1 MKNSILLLLLVIS
14 TATFSQNYEQDW
26 KEVLQYELNGK
37 TESANKAVLEIYKK
51 AIRKDNNPQIIKCFF
66 YISKFKQVFEENSR
80 GKILEDLKDKIKS
93 SSKPNQALLNT
104 IYATLLQNYLS
115 VEQYKINN
123 RTNLQI
129 QKSKDYAT
137 WTIKDFEEEID
148 LAYQNSIKNSDKLRE
163 VTIKE
168 YEAIFD
174 ISPYTDNEKSSLYD
188 YISEQYINY
197 FNNKI
202 QIYNVKNR
210 DLNTILYQ
218 DALTFQNFNCKEI
231 EDKNLKNIVTLFQEN
246 EKQYLQK
253 NDDRLG
259 IAVLQRYNFSSN
271 RFGKS
276 EQYYKAIENLEK
288 TSTNVFLTQQLKA
301 KRVLHCFE
309 RSEKTGISYYDKAI
323 ALTDS
328 ILKVNINPTAMAEA
342 NNIKINILSKKLSL
356 NLKKV
361 IYPNEEIRAF
371 VNYKNVDSIVIK
383 CYKIPSN
390 FNLVNYY
397 NQSNIQ
403 DSIVLDYVSKHFHFQ
418 KYTRKLPV
426 KTDHFDYSTEILL
439 EKLNVGNYLLFIE
452 TQNNEGEKLAFTYE
466 KITVTSI
473 LPLSDTEAKDDVLF
487 VLDRKTGKPIEGL
500 KVTNDKKTYLGNE
513 IGKIKI
519 PKEKYFPSLQ
529 EIKYDSQLVFIRE
542 NDTLIDNY
550 NRTFLYD
557 NNDTKDDD
565 DYDNYQAKSM
575 VFFDRAI
582 YRPGQK
588 VFYKAVMVQN
598 KDGVK
603 SIVPNLTVHI
613 EIEDVDGTTLKE
625 LDAKT
630 NEFGSISG
638 EFDIPKNGLTGEF
651 ILTIDEP
658 ENIEND
664 KEYYNKKEEEHKF
677 WDNVDY
683 DSEEFTF
690 NVEEYKRPTFE
701 VTFNKIKENFTVG
714 DVITISGNAKTLA
727 GSNLSNAKVVYD
739 ISKDVYLKNGDSDDS
754 TNYLQNEITT
764 DGTGDFKIQFTTD
777 EAQIVKDSIS
787 SIYFT
792 VDITVTDSGG
802 ETKTASQRV
811 YVGEKTLQLDIKM
824 NRNLNVD
831 NENSLTIVSTTLN
844 NFPIDSK
851 GEIEIIFLERK
862 QFLKQRQFGV
872 PEIKSISREEFEKLF
887 PNEPYDETDTDVKE
901 VAIKTIK
908 FDTKE
913 SNEIN
918 LDFLKTLQLGQYKVI
933 ARAVDSKN
941 NKIEIEERF
950 TTSSVKNPDDKGS
963 LFTVKNISKL
973 NSDVTEIEI
982 RSQIKDLFINART
995 YYGNNLTTF
1004 SQIQLVDGI
1013 GKLIAKN
1020 SKTVKENVTFYFLS
1034 VWDNQVIT
1042 KTEVI
1047 RKEILEKKILLEA
1060 ISMRNKIEPGS
1071 TENWSFKILDNKLEA
1086 EILASMYDSSLDQ
1099 FSQKDWE
1106 NVYFNDYRYN
1116 NISYPRFENQ
1126 SNSRTVI
1133 DNFTFYRRYYSQ
1145 FSRNPILKWFGFN
1158 FAYPNNEYYNKQY
1171 LNEITKNAKIPQNA
1185 KYVYGVVNDEV
1196 GPIPGANVIVKG
1208 TNRGTQTDV
1217 DGNFAIEAASNE
1229 TLIISFIG
1237 LQSEEV
1243 KLTNSRK
1250 FVITL
1255 KNDSKNLDEV
1265 LITSAMGIKK
1275 EFFSITSNYTLNTS
1289 QGSYQQTNL
1298 NLIQSLSGFVSGLSI
1313 EEKSN
1318 GVSGNSRIVLR
1329 GNRSVTGNSEALIV
1343 IDGEIASAE
1352 TLAKFA
1358 PEDIVDVS
1366 VIKGA
1371 QGAAL
1376 YGSQGANGV
1385 IIVSTKKLFQ
1395 DVAKVKTRT
1404 NFNETAFFYPNL
1416 KTDSDGK
1423 ISFTFTTPESLTKWK
1438 LRLFAHNKKVE
1449 VGYFQSEIIAQKE
1462 VMIMPNMPRFVREK
1476 DTIVISAK
1484 VVNMTNEGKSGVAM
1498 LLLYDATTMKTIDEI
1513 TLNTKNSR
1521 NFICKPKESVPVNWT
1536 ITIPDGLQ
1544 GLQYKIVAKS
1554 GSFSDGEE
1562 NILPV
1567 LSNKILIT
1575 ESIPLWVREHT
1586 KKEVVFENLKNNTSS
1601 TLKNHLFT
1609 LEYTSNPVW
1618 FAIQSL
1624 PYLMEYEH
1632 ECAEQTFARY
1642 YSNCIATEIINSSP
1656 KISELFESWRK
1667 EGKVKSKMEMNAELK
1682 SILLAETPW
1691 FFESDE
1697 NARSKQLAVLM
1708 DLNTLKESTDKTL
1721 KKLEQKILP
1730 SGGFPWFDGGI
1741 ENVFI
1746 SQHILSGI
1754 GHLNKLFPKHE
1765 AKYDAIVSKGIP
1777 NLDRQ
1782 FLEISKLRKD
1792 KKVYFDY
1799 NDFQFLYTRS
1809 FYLKKYPLSPELES
1823 LIKVQLE
1830 VVKKN
1835 WLHYSLYQKAMLA
1848 LILNRFNEVDF
1859 AKKIVTSFKENASH
1873 NVTDGMYWIENKN
1886 GYYWY
1891 QSSVETQA
1899 LLIEAF
1905 SEIDDDKKSINEMKV
1920 WLIKNKQ
1927 ANNWSTTKA
1936 TTEAIYALML
1946 EGTDWTSIKDNTKF
1960 KIGSEKIL
1968 SKKLTEKDKEAAT
1981 GYIKMNWKEEDI
1993 TKEMASISVE
2003 NKSDIPGYGGVY
2015 WQYFEELE
2023 NVKSNTNKDL
2033 IISKELYKKV
2043 KTTEGEKLVEIA
2055 NEKLKLGDLL
2065 TVKLILKTE
2074 NDLEFVHLKDLRAS
2088 CFEPVDVISGYKWNN
2103 LSYYMS
2109 TKDVATHF
2117 FFDTIKKG
2125 TYVLEYD
2132 VRINNLGSFNNGIAT
2147 LQSMYAPEFTAH
2159 SVSGKIKISE

>member
-1 MKNSILLLLLVIS
+1 MKKIIFLLLVILS
-14 TATFSQNYEQDW
+14 HKLSAQNYDSEW
-26 KEVLQYELNGK
+26 KKVIQFEIDGK
-37 TESANKAVLEIYKK
+37 TESANKTVLEIYKK
-51 AIRKDNNPQIIKCFF
+51 AKKKDNDPQIIKCFF

-80 GKILEDLKDKIKS
+80 GIILEDIKDKIKS
-93 SSKPNQALLNT
+93 SSKPNKALLNT

-115 VEQYKINN
+115 VAQYNINK
-123 RTNLQI
+123 RTDLQI

-137 WTIKDFEEEID
+137 WTFKDFQEEID
-148 LAYQNSIKNSDKLRE
+148 MAYQNSIENSDNLRE
-163 VTIKE
+163 VKIKE

-188 YISEQYINY
+188 YISELYCNH
-197 FNNKI
+197 FSNKI
-202 QIYNVKNR
+202 QIYNIKNN
-210 DLNTILYQ
+210 DLNAVLFQ
-218 DALTFQNFNCKEI
+218 DALTFQTFNLREI
-231 EDKNLKNIVTLFQEN
+231 EDKNLKYIIKLFQEN
-246 EKQYLQK
+246 EKYYLQK
-253 NDDRLG
+253 KDNRLG
-259 IAVLQRYNFSSN
+259 IAVLQRFNFSSN

-276 EQYYKAIENLEK
+276 ELYYNAIENLEK
-288 TSTNVFLTQQLKA
+288 TSTNIFLTQQLKA
-301 KRVLHCFE
+301 KRVARYF
-309 RSEKTGISYYDKAI
+309 EKTQKNGISYYDKAI
-323 ALTDS
+323 VLADS
-328 ILKVNINPTAMAEA
+328 ILKININPTAMAEA
-342 NNIKINILSKKLSL
+342 NNIKINILSKNLSL
-356 NLKKV
+356 NLKKT

-390 FNLVNYY
+390 FNFENFY

-403 DSIVLDYVSKHFHFQ
+403 DSIVLNFISKHSYFQ
-418 KYTRKLPV
+418 KYVRKLPL
-426 KTDHFDYSTEILL
+426 KNDHFDYSTEILL
-439 EKLNVGNYLLFIE
+439 EKLNTGHYLLLIE

-473 LPLSDTEAKDDVLF
+473 LPMSDYETKDDVFF

-500 KVTNDKKTYLGNE
+500 KVLNDKKSYTSNELG
-513 IGKIKI
+513 KVKI
-519 PKEKYFPSLQ
+519 PKEKYIPNPTD
-529 EIKYDSQLVFIRE
+529 KRYNNQLLFVRE

-557 NNDTKDDD
+557 SDDTDDED
-565 DYDNYQAKSM
+565 DYDNYHAKAM

-588 VFYKAVMVQN
+588 MFYKAVMVQN

-613 EIEDVDGTTLKE
+613 EIEDVDGNTLKE

-651 ILTIDEP
+651 KLTIDEP
-658 ENIEND
+658 ENLEND

-683 DSEEFTF
+683 NDYDDFTF

-714 DVITISGNAKTLA
+714 DVVTITGNAKTLA
-727 GSNLSNAKVVYD
+727 GSNLSNAKITYD
-739 ISKDVYLKNGDSDDS
+739 ISKDVFLRNESRDNN

-764 DGTGDFKIQFTTD
+764 DGNGDFKIQFTTE
-777 EAQIVKDSIS
+777 EAQVSKDSITH
-787 SIYFT
+787 INYT
-792 VDITVTDSGG
+792 IDITVTDAAG
-802 ETKTASQRV
+802 ETKNASQRV

-824 NRNLNVD
+824 NRNLNID
-831 NENSLTIVSTTLN
+831 NENTLTIVSTTLN

-851 GEIEIIFLERK
+851 GEIEIIYLENK

-887 PNEPYDETDTDVKE
+887 PNEPYDESDTNVKE
-901 VAIKTIK
+901 ITVKTIQ
-908 FDTKE
+908 FDTNE
-913 SNEIN
+913 STEIN
-918 LDFLKTLQLGQYKVI
+918 LDFLKTLKLGQYKVI
-933 ARAVDSKN
+933 ARALDSKN
-941 NKIEIEERF
+941 NKIETRASF
-950 TTSSVKNPDDKGS
+950 TTSSVKNPDENGS
-963 LFTVKNISKL
+963 LFTIKNVSKP
-973 NSDVTEIEI
+973 NSDVTEMEI
-982 RSQIKDLFINART
+982 RSPIKDLFINART
-995 YYGNNLTTF
+995 YHGDNLTNF

-1013 GKLIAKN
+1013 GKLIVKN
-1020 SKTVKENVTFYFLS
+1020 SKTTKENVTFYFLS
-1034 VWDNQVIT
+1034 VWENQVVT

-1047 RKEILEKKILLEA
+1047 RKENLEKKILLEA

-1071 TENWSFKILDNKLEA
+1071 TENWSFKILDKKLEA
-1086 EILASMYDSSLDQ
+1086 EVLASMYDSSLDQ
-1099 FSQKDWE
+1099 FSQKNWE
-1106 NVYFNDYRYN
+1106 NVYFNNYRYD
-1116 NISYPRFENQ
+1116 NISYPRFESQ
-1126 SNSRTVI
+1126 PNSRTVI

-1145 FSRNPILKWFGFN
+1145 FSRSPILKWFGFN
-1158 FAYPNNEYYNKQY
+1158 FAYPNNDYSNKQY
-1171 LNEITKNAKIPQNA
+1171 LNEVSKVAKIPQNA
-1185 KYVYGVVNDEV
+1185 KFVYGVVSDET

-1208 TNRGTQTDV
+1208 TNRITQTDF
-1217 DGNFAIEAASNE
+1217 DGNFTIEAATNE
-1229 TLIISFIG
+1229 TLVISFIG
-1237 LQSEEV
+1237 LQNEEV
-1243 KLTNSRK
+1243 KINNSRK
-1250 FVITL
+1250 FTIVL
-1255 KNDSKNLDEV
+1255 KNDNKNLEEV
-1265 LITSAMGIKK
+1265 VVVGYGIKQSKDAMTSANYYSFYNGLTQ
-1275 EFFSITSNYTLNTS
+1275 TSNLNV
-1289 QGSYQQTNL
+1289 
-1298 NLIQSLSGFVSGLSI
+1298 IQALAGRVSGLQINTENS
-1313 EEKSN
+1313 SVN
-1318 GVSGNSRIVLR
+1318 PTSRIVIR
-1329 GNRSVTGNSEALIV
+1329 GSSSLNASTNALIV
-1343 IDGEIASAE
+1343 IDGVIATPE

-1358 PEDIVDVS
+1358 PEDIIDVS

-1371 QGAAL
+1371 EGAAL
-1376 YGSQGANGV
+1376 YGSQGANGIV
-1385 IIVSTKKLFQ
+1385 IVSTKKMLQ

-1404 NFNETAFFYPNL
+1404 NFNETAYFYPNL
-1416 KTDSDGK
+1416 KTDSEGK
-1423 ISFTFTTPESLTKWK
+1423 ISFNFTTPESLTKWK
-1438 LRLFAHNKKVE
+1438 LRLFAHNKKAE
-1449 VGYFQSEIIAQKE
+1449 VGYFQSEIISQKE

-1476 DTIVISAK
+1476 DTFVISAK

-1498 LLLYDATTMKTIDEI
+1498 LLLYDATTMKTIDAI
-1513 TLNTKNSR
+1513 TLNTNNSKN
-1521 NFICKPKESVPVNWT
+1521 FVCKPKESAPVSWT

-1554 GSFSDGEE
+1554 GNFTDGEE

-1567 LSNKILIT
+1567 LSTKILIT
-1575 ESIPLWVREHT
+1575 ESIPLWVRENT
-1586 KKEVVFENLKNNTSS
+1586 KKEVVFENLKNYTSS
-1601 TLKNHLFT
+1601 SLKNHLFI

-1642 YSNCIATEIINSSP
+1642 YSNCIATEIINSNP

-1697 NARSKQLAVLM
+1697 NARNKQLAVLM

-1730 SGGFPWFDGGI
+1730 NGGFPWFDGGN

-1754 GHLNKLFPKHE
+1754 GHLNKMFPKSE
-1765 AKYDAIVSKGIP
+1765 AKYETIVNKGIP
-1777 NLDRQ
+1777 NLDKQ
-1782 FLEISKLRKD
+1782 FLEISKLRKEQ
-1792 KKVYFDY
+1792 KMYYGY

-1809 FYLKKYPLSPELES
+1809 FYLNNYPLSPELAS

-1835 WLHYSLYQKAMLA
+1835 WLEYSLYQKAMLA

-1891 QSSVETQA
+1891 QSQVETQA

-1905 SEIDDDKKSINEMKV
+1905 SEIDHDKKAINEMKV

-1927 ANNWSTTKA
+1927 ANNWPTTKA

-1981 GYIKMNWKEEDI
+1981 GYIKMNWNEEEI
-1993 TKEMASISVE
+1993 SKEMATISVE

-2023 NVKSNTNKDL
+2023 NVKSNTNTDL

-2043 KTTEGEKLVEIA
+2043 KTTEGQKLVEIA

-2065 TVKLILKTE
+2065 TIRLIIKTD

-2088 CFEPVDVISGYKWNN
+2088 CFEPVDVISGYKWND

-2117 FFDTIKKG
+2117 FFDTVKKG
-2125 TYVLEYD
+2125 TYVIEYD
-2132 VRINNLGSFNNGIAT
+2132 VRINNLGTFNNGIAT

-2159 SVSGKIKISE
+2159 SVSSKIKISE